1 MLDDCQPVKGCR
13 VVSSLPAYSRG
24 PGKQSNALVIPNRR
38 CLQSNLSRH
47 LGNRQ
52 FGHKEIVDHPFQ
64 IKIRTVTD
72 FLQQTLALKLALSCS
87 VMDRATERPELC
99 RQGEVIMQKLKWVLI
114 LVLWLSSGNVW
125 AQVGQHRLDA
135 KKTASLDAQ
144 QEKHA
149 LQILAKLT
157 EKVIVSGA
165 DVMPADKYGFAPTD
179 GEFEGVRT
187 FGQMVKHLS
196 ATNYILAAAAL
207 GEEPPADA
215 GDELG
220 PEAVRTKAEIINYL
234 KGSFA
239 YLDKA
244 TEAIGQKAVPVK
256 SSPISP
262 LKGAEVTRLALVVE
276 SLAHAF
282 DHYGQMV
289 EYLRMNGVVPP
300 ASRP

>member
-1 MLDDCQPVKGCR
+1 M
-13 VVSSLPAYSRG
+13 
-24 PGKQSNALVIPNRR
+24 
-38 CLQSNLSRH
+38 
-47 LGNRQ
+47 
-52 FGHKEIVDHPFQ
+52 
-64 IKIRTVTD
+64 
-72 FLQQTLALKLALSCS
+72 QTMKSILILAL
-87 VMDRATERPELC
+87 
-99 RQGEVIMQKLKWVLI
+99 
-114 LVLWLSSGNVW
+114 WLTSGNIL
-125 AQVGQHRLDA
+125 AQAGQQRADA
-135 KKTASLDAQ
+135 KETTSLDAQ
-144 QEKHA
+144 REKHA
-149 LQILAKLT
+149 LQALLRIA
-157 EKVIVSGA
+157 EKATVSAA
-165 DVMPADKYGFAPTD
+165 DAMPADKYGFAPTD
-179 GEFEGVRT
+179 GEFKGVRT

-220 PEAVRTKAEIINYL
+220 PETVRTKDEILRYL

-244 TEAIGQKAVPVK
+244 IEAIGQKNTPVK

-262 LKGAEVTRLALVVE
+262 LKSAEVTRLALVVE
-276 SLAHAF
+276 SIVHAF